1 MKNKPPETNVKSAIG
16 LARHLFSKAL
26 CLGAVILICS
36 SAWAQNLFVSGGDPG
51 NGKIFEFTPDGVETT
66 FASGLNS
73 PQNLAFD
80 SEGNLFVVDSGA
92 IYKLTPDA
100 VRTTFALGLPG
111 PLGLAFDRA
120 GNLFVVDGSNID
132 KFTPEG
138 VRTTFAVGLDGPFA
152 LAIDSADNL
161 FVTDSLDIVAPG
173 HAHIYKFTPDEA
185 RTTLASGLLAPT
197 GLAFDSTDNLFVV
210 DEGDIDGLGAAIYK
224 FTSGGVRST
233 FASPFLCIGAGLA
246 IDDAG
251 NLFVPDWC
259 TGDIHMFTPKGR
271 RSTFVSGYTHDTG
284 PFLAFQRTRALPPP
298 PPPIVATP
306 SVSPRGG
313 KFRRQVIV
321 TLTDI
326 TPGTTIYYTLDGSDP
341 TTTSI
346 AYQSTFVL
354 RRSATVKAIAV
365 DSSLN
370 DSAIAIAS
378 FRIKGH

>member
-1 MKNKPPETNVKSAIG
+1 MKNKLTKTKFNSVPVVA
-16 LARHLFSKAL
+16 AQLFSRVT
-26 CLGAVILICS
+26 CLGAIVLICA
-36 SAWAQNLFVSGGDPG
+36 SASAQNLFVSGGDPG
-51 NGKIFEFTPDGVETT
+51 NGKIFELTPDGVETT

-92 IYKLTPDA
+92 IYKFTPDG

-111 PLGLAFDRA
+111 PLGLAFDSA
-120 GNLFVVDGSNID
+120 GNLFVVDGGNID

-152 LAIDSADNL
+152 LAIDSEDNL

-173 HAHIYKFTPDEA
+173 HAHIYKFTPDGA

-224 FTSGGVRST
+224 FTLGGVRST

-246 IDDAG
+246 IDEAD

-259 TGDIHMFTPKGR
+259 TGDIHMFTRTGG
-271 RSTFVSGYTHDTG
+271 RSTFVSGSTHNTG
-284 PFLAFQRTRALPPP
+284 LFLAFQPVQITPP

-306 SVSPRGG
+306 SVSPNGG

-321 TLTDI
+321 TLTDA
-326 TPGTTIYYTLDGSDP
+326 TPGTTIYYMLDGSDP

-346 AYQSTFVL
+346 PYQGTFVV

-370 DSAIAIAS
+370 ESGIATAS
-378 FRIKGH
+378 FRIRRR

>member
-1 MKNKPPETNVKSAIG
+1 MRNKLTETK
-16 LARHLFSKAL
+16 FKAAGGVPGYL
-26 CLGAVILICS
+26 ISGIVSLGAVFLICS
-36 SAWAQNLFVSGGDPG
+36 SALAQNLFVSGGEPG

-92 IYKLTPDA
+92 IYKFTPDG

-111 PLGLAFDRA
+111 PLGLAFDSA
-120 GNLFVVDGSNID
+120 G
-132 KFTPEG
+132 
-138 VRTTFAVGLDGPFA
+138 
-152 LAIDSADNL
+152 
-161 FVTDSLDIVAPG
+161 
-173 HAHIYKFTPDEA
+173 
-185 RTTLASGLLAPT
+185 
-197 GLAFDSTDNLFVV
+197 NLFVV

-246 IDDAG
+246 IDEAD

-259 TGDIHMFTPKGR
+259 TGDIHMFTPTGG
-271 RSTFVSGYTHDTG
+271 RSTFVSGSTHDTG
-284 PFLAFQRTRALPPP
+284 PFLAFQPTQALPPP

-306 SVSPRGG
+306 SVSPDGG
-313 KFRRQVIV
+313 KFRRRVIV
-321 TLTDI
+321 TLTDV

-346 AYQSTFVL
+346 AYQGTFVL
-354 RRSATVKAIAV
+354 KRSATVKAIAV

-370 DSAIAIAS
+370 ESGIATAT
-378 FRIKGH
+378 FRIKTH